1 MGKSR
6 HAELNLLA
14 EALVTGDLK
23 TVRIQLQGAHTVNI
37 RLPSRKNRPARETPL
52 MLAAESGS
60 LPLARLLHSLGADI
74 NATNEFRQPALLYA
88 VRANHLSMVN
98 LLLKWGANPNLAMA
112 DGDLV
117 LMEAATSAIDLRI
130 CRALIKYGADINRA
144 NRMRTTALHVAA
156 SQGRADIVRLLI
168 RAGADLNHCD
178 RHGHG
183 PLSCAI
189 LRNQRDVA
197 RLLLKHAEDPHRQPE
212 ALGLAAWEGNLELVK
227 ALINKGWDIH
237 SKSHQGRT
245 ALQHARNRHHK
256 SVIRALLDAGA
267 T

>member
-1 MGKSR
+1 M
-6 HAELNLLA
+6 EILA
-14 EALVTGDLK
+14 DSSSTIMTQED
-23 TVRIQLQGAHTVNI
+23 
-37 RLPSRKNRPARETPL
+37 
-52 MLAAESGS
+52 
-60 LPLARLLHSLGADI
+60 
-74 NATNEFRQPALLYA
+74 
-88 VRANHLSMVN
+88 
-98 LLLKWGANPNLAMA
+98 LAMA

-183 PLSCAI
+183 TLSCAI

-197 RLLLKHAEDPHRQPE
+197 RLLLKHAADPHRQPE
-212 ALGLAAWEGNLELVK
+212 ALGLAVWEGNLELVK